1 MQWIVK
7 QTKSKGYEFTFDI
20 MKDDAVIGQAHYI
33 PKLLRQG
40 YGIRLND
47 SKFLLQYMPAA
58 DARAYMRGIN
68 TKDILKHPFAIREN
82 NCTVGEISVIHT
94 KTGFLQ
100 GYNSI
105 TMQLYGEEYQSYKI
119 GFGKEGVCC
128 PVFLG
133 GQQIAQINK
142 SAVVKDNLDEY
153 LIYAVNEMALL
164 PSVMFAIYIDGIYY
178 TNRGMYV
185 DDATTINCEYSLNE
199 EVLSHYDPNF
209 VKGL

>member
-20 MKDDAVIGQAHYI
+20 VKGKAVIGQAHYI

-68 TKDILKHPFAIREN
+68 TKDILRHPFAIREN

-105 TMQLYGEEYQSYKI
+105 AMQLYGRGIPELQNWFWKRRS
-119 GFGKEGVCC
+119 
-128 PVFLG
+128 
-133 GQQIAQINK
+133 
-142 SAVVKDNLDEY
+142 
-153 LIYAVNEMALL
+153 ML
-164 PSVMFAIYIDGIYY
+164 PCIPLRTA
-178 TNRGMYV
+178 NR
-185 DDATTINCEYSLNE
+185 
-199 EVLSHYDPNF
+199 PNQ
-209 VKGL
+209 